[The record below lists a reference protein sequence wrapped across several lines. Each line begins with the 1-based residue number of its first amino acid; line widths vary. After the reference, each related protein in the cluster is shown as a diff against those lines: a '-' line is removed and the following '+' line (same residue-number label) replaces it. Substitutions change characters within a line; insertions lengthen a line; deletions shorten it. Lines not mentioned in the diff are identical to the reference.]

1 MAKSHTDELI
11 SELTELIVTTCNIT
25 EQLPDMSADEPLIG
39 PDSPF
44 GIDSLDAVEIAVAVQ
59 LKYNIRID
67 ARKTARQV
75 MASLRT
81 LAEYISEQNGLKP
94 D

>member
-1 MAKSHTDELI
+1 MPKLDTNELI
-11 SELTELIVTTCNIT
+11 TELTELIVTTCNIT
-25 EQLPDMSADEPLIG
+25 EQLPADMSPDEPLIG

-59 LKYNIRID
+59 RKYNIRID

-75 MASLRT
+75 MATLRT
-81 LAEYISEQNGLKP
+81 LAEYISEQSE
-94 D
+94 